1 MPTTKKTTKTKKV
14 INDSFFDKAGN
25 VLKTIWSYISTG
37 RDYFWKGVRFTL
49 ATGIFLFVAISIVSS
64 LISPLW
70 QTEDKAD
77 PTGKVVVFSPNG
89 VVVDQPPTPATTQW
103 YSELDGLGFGSQQP
117 IFYPYQDMLDFFED
131 FKNDDRVSAMIFDP
145 SGLGVSIV
153 YALPIAQKIKEAW

>member
-70 QTEDKAD
+70 QTADKVNIQ
-77 PTGKVVVFSPNG
+77 TENYNIFQNLFNLFSS
-89 VVVDQPPTPATTQW
+89 TLIRE
-103 YSELDGLGFGSQQP
+103 SGF
-117 IFYPYQDMLDFFED
+117 
-131 FKNDDRVSAMIFDP
+131 
-145 SGLGVSIV
+145 
-153 YALPIAQKIKEAW
+153 

>member
-64 LISPLW
+64 TALSIAIY
-70 QTEDKAD
+70 QRHITNHI
-77 PTGKVVVFSPNG
+77 PTSYIKWHGKTYTKSYTSIIC
-89 VVVDQPPTPATTQW
+89 QPMRPT
-103 YSELDGLGFGSQQP
+103 
-117 IFYPYQDMLDFFED
+117 IYP
-131 FKNDDRVSAMIFDP
+131 K
-145 SGLGVSIV
+145 
-153 YALPIAQKIKEAW
+153 